1 MFSEIMTSDYLGK
14 LKRLAMVSRRLIYV
28 VCILTGYL
36 TLTSKTQAET
46 WECSVTEGWSA
57 ELKDV
62 VFIREG
68 ISFKTN
74 SKYYNIIYESD
85 REVHL
90 YRNEFGSVM
99 TAITLFK
106 ETSEMLELTFYPPS
120 NGRARHSSGG
130 SCLVR

>member
-1 MFSEIMTSDYLGK
+1 MWN
-14 LKRLAMVSRRLIYV
+14 
-28 VCILTGYL
+28 
-36 TLTSKTQAET
+36 SKTQAET

-68 ISFKTN
+68 ISFKTK

-130 SCLVR
+130 ACLVR

>member
-1 MFSEIMTSDYLGK
+1 MTSSFLK
-14 LKRLAMVSRRLIYV
+14 NMKRLNMISRQILYA
-28 VCILTGYL
+28 VCILIGL
-36 TLTSKTQAET
+36 IIWNSKTQAET

>member
-1 MFSEIMTSDYLGK
+1 MTSSFLK
-14 LKRLAMVSRRLIYV
+14 NMKRLDMISRQILYA
-28 VCILTGYL
+28 VCILTSL
-36 TLTSKTQAET
+36 IIWNSKTQAET

-106 ETSEMLELTFYPPS
+106 ETSEILELTFYPPS

>member
-1 MFSEIMTSDYLGK
+1 MTSSFLK
-14 LKRLAMVSRRLIYV
+14 NMKRLDMISRQILYA
-28 VCILTGYL
+28 VCILTSL
-36 TLTSKTQAET
+36 IIWNSKTQAET

>member
-1 MFSEIMTSDYLGK
+1 MN
-14 LKRLAMVSRRLIYV
+14 SRRILYA
-28 VCILTGYL
+28 VCILTGL
-36 TLTSKTQAET
+36 IMWNSKTQAET

-57 ELKDV
+57 ELKNV

-68 ISFKTN
+68 ISFKTK

-130 SCLVR
+130 ACLVR

>member
-1 MFSEIMTSDYLGK
+1 MTSSFLK
-14 LKRLAMVSRRLIYV
+14 NMKRLDMISRQILYA
-28 VCILTGYL
+28 VCILTCL
-36 TLTSKTQAET
+36 IMWNLKTQAET

-57 ELKDV
+57 ELKEV
-62 VFIREG
+62 AFTRED

-85 REVHL
+85 REIHL

>member
-1 MFSEIMTSDYLGK
+1 MILRQLVYLLCIFSWL
-14 LKRLAMVSRRLIYV
+14 LIFS
-28 VCILTGYL
+28 
-36 TLTSKTQAET
+36 SKTQAET

-57 ELKDV
+57 DLKDMV
-62 VFIREG
+62 LVREG
-68 ISFKTN
+68 ISFKSK
-74 SKYYNIIYESD
+74 SKYPKIFSIIYESD

-106 ETSEMLELTFYPPS
+106 ETSEVLELTFYPPS

-130 SCLVR
+130 TCLVR